1 MRFLETLAQ
10 QFAGKPIDWEEL
22 EEGLIRADLGVPMT
36 TRIIKKLQE
45 REAWSLLGIG
55 DVIKAVREEIARILP
70 ADAMPIRRAN
80 GKPSVILIVGVN
92 GTGKTTSTAKLAHYL
107 KHERHRVLLAAADTF
122 RAAAIEQ
129 LDIWAKRLGL
139 EMIRGQYGADPA
151 ALCYEAYQTAAKREA
166 DFLICDT
173 AGRQHTK
180 TNLMAELQKVKRT
193 LGKLDPEA
201 PHETL
206 LVVDATTG
214 GNALT
219 QAREFHSAMTLT
231 GLIVTKLDGS
241 GKGGIVVAIQDEL
254 GIPTRFV
261 GTGETIDDFAS
272 FDERDFAANIV

>member
-1 MRFLETLAQ
+1 MNFLQSLAQ
-10 QFAGKPIDWEEL
+10 QFTGKPIDWNEL
-22 EEGLIRADLGVPMT
+22 EEALIRADLGVPMSM
-36 TRIIKKLQE
+36 RIIKTLQE
-45 REAWSLLGIG
+45 REAWALLGIG

-70 ADAMPIRRAN
+70 DRSTPIRRAN
-80 GKPSVILIVGVN
+80 GKPTVILIVGVN

-107 KHERHRVLLAAADTF
+107 QKHQHTVLLAAADTF

-129 LDIWAKRLGL
+129 LDVWAKRLGV

-151 ALCYEAYQTAAKREA
+151 ALCYDAYQSALKNKIG
-166 DFLICDT
+166 FLLCDT

-193 LGKLDPEA
+193 LGKLDSDA

-214 GNALT
+214 GNALN
-219 QAREFHSAMTLT
+219 QAREFHSVLTLA

-254 GIPTRFV
+254 EIPTRFV
-261 GTGETIDDFAS
+261 GTGEQLDDFAPFS
-272 FDERDFAANIV
+272 RDMYIANLL

>member
-1 MRFLETLAQ
+1 MNFLQSLAQ
-10 QFAGKPIDWEEL
+10 QFTGKPIDWDEL
-22 EEGLIRADLGVPMT
+22 EEALIRADLGVPMT
-36 TRIIKKLQE
+36 MRIIKTLQE
-45 REAWSLLGIG
+45 RKAWALLGIG

-70 ADAMPIRRAN
+70 LRPTPIHRAN
-80 GKPSVILIVGVN
+80 VKPTVILIVGVN

-107 KHERHRVLLAAADTF
+107 QKHRHTVLLAAADTF

-129 LDIWAKRLGL
+129 LDVWAKRLGV
-139 EMIRGQYGADPA
+139 EMIRGEYGADPA
-151 ALCYEAYQTAAKREA
+151 ALCYDAYQSAAKNKI
-166 DFLICDT
+166 DFLLCDT

-193 LGKLDPEA
+193 LGKLDSGA

-214 GNALT
+214 GNALS
-219 QAREFHSAMTLT
+219 QAREFHNVLTLT

-261 GTGETIDDFAS
+261 GTGEQLDDFAPFS
-272 FDERDFAANIV
+272 RDMYSANLL